1 MGRMTIYLN
10 GTNLTQNYGLVPLKD
25 ERSAILKWPKA
36 KDYVTN
42 KNGASNGMDV
52 ASTTP
57 FVESST
63 LSLELGLFADSADQ
77 YYTRYL
83 ALKTLFLASST
94 HTLKL
99 ENEDFRVQTTVCYE
113 DMTSLVDWNGE
124 WGKFVLRFTEPDPST
139 RTEKVL
145 SGSSSSDE

>member
-1 MGRMTIYLN
+1 MTIYLN

-36 KDYVTN
+36 KEYVTN
-42 KNGASNGMDV
+42 KNGASNGMEI
-52 ASTTP
+52 ATTTP
-57 FVESST
+57 LVESAT
-63 LSLELGLFADSADQ
+63 RSLELGLFAESAGQ
-77 YYTRYL
+77 YYTRFL

-99 ENEDFRVQTTVCYE
+99 ENENFRVTTTICYE
-113 DMTSLVDWNGE
+113 DMTSLVDWNGQ
-124 WGKFVLRFTEPDPST
+124 WGTFVLRFTEPDPST

-145 SGSSSSDE
+145 AGSSSSDD